1 MPFVFGQSPLQP
13 NKLRSY
19 CLEGRK
25 LTYPDFFFPSSH
37 LFFSFSS
44 CVTTTLDVC
53 AADDNGT
60 TSFYLTPK
68 CFFFFFFFFNLPP
81 SLNSDLSRALIPL
94 YQEHKTDRHL
104 GRRKLILRHTTSQY
118 LVSLFLHALSSN
130 YITSI
135 CLACLGL
142 TVICV
147 IPTEIL
153 EQEKL

>member
-68 CFFFFFFFFNLPP
+68 CFFFFLFFNLPP